1 MAPEVVGSNPTNRTM
16 FNIIIS
22 FIPWSIYSW
31 VVNGNVLTL
40 VERSHILTVILLFII
55 AVNIKIVRQREPVMI
70 TNILTFIVLFVNDF
84 AGWST
89 LLLNYPTVFC
99 YLSLALVSLMSLLV
113 KKPFTI
119 FYASAGVS
127 EEKRKHILFYLIN
140 KYITCI
146 WVIIFFANGLLVA
159 FFAWTP
165 QIWLVTMGLICAGI
179 LFSKYLPNIMQYFYR
194 IKHHGA

>member
-1 MAPEVVGSNPTNRTM
+1 M
-16 FNIIIS
+16 
-22 FIPWSIYSW
+22 
-31 VVNGNVLTL
+31 
-40 VERSHILTVILLFII
+40 
-55 AVNIKIVRQREPVMI
+55 MI
-70 TNILTFIVLFVNDF
+70 TNILTVIVLFVNYL

-140 KYITCI
+140 KYITWI

-159 FFAWTP
+159 F
-165 QIWLVTMGLICAGI
+165 L
-179 LFSKYLPNIMQYFYR
+179 
-194 IKHHGA
+194 H

>member
-1 MAPEVVGSNPTNRTM
+1 
-16 FNIIIS
+16 
-22 FIPWSIYSW
+22 
-31 VVNGNVLTL
+31 
-40 VERSHILTVILLFII
+40 
-55 AVNIKIVRQREPVMI
+55 MI
-70 TNILTFIVLFVNDF
+70 TNILTIIVLFVNYF

-99 YLSLALVSLMSLLV
+99 DLSLALVSLMSLLV

-119 FYASAGVS
+119 FYAPAGVS

-140 KYITCI
+140 KYITW

-159 FFAWTP
+159 FFAWP
-165 QIWLVTMGLICAGI
+165 PKLWWGTMGLICAGM

-194 IKHHGA
+194 VKHHGA

>member
-1 MAPEVVGSNPTNRTM
+1 MKISRLYSFFEGKNCQMRYPCWFLFS
-16 FNIIIS
+16 FNQKNFIS
-22 FIPWSIYSW
+22 HFLSS
-31 VVNGNVLTL
+31 VC
-40 VERSHILTVILLFII
+40 ILHR
-55 AVNIKIVRQREPVMI
+55 NIKIVRQGEPVMI
-70 TNILTFIVLFVNDF
+70 TNILTVIVLFVNYF

-99 YLSLALVSLMSLLV
+99 YLSLALVSLISLLV

-140 KYITCI
+140 KYITWI

-159 FFAWTP
+159 FFTWPP
-165 QIWLVTMGLICAGI
+165 QIWLITMGLICTGI

>member
-1 MAPEVVGSNPTNRTM
+1 M

-31 VVNGNVLTL
+31 VINGNVLTL
-40 VERSHILTVILLFII
+40 VERSLILTVLLLFII
-55 AVNIKIVRQREPVMI
+55 ALNIKIIRQGEPVMI
-70 TNILTFIVLFVNDF
+70 TNILTFIVLFVNYF

-119 FYASAGVS
+119 FYAPAGVS

-140 KYITCI
+140 KYITWI
-146 WVIIFFANGLLVA
+146 WVIIFFANGLLGA
-159 FFAWTP
+159 FFTCSP
-165 QIWLVTMGLICAGI
+165 QLWLVTMSLICVGI
-179 LFSKYLPNIMQYFYR
+179 LFSKYLPNIIQYFYR
-194 IKHHGA
+194 VKHHGA

>member
-1 MAPEVVGSNPTNRTM
+1 M

-31 VVNGNVLTL
+31 VINGNFLTL
-40 VERSHILTVILLFII
+40 VERSLILTVILLFII
-55 AVNIKIVRQREPVMI
+55 AVNIKIVRQGEPVMI
-70 TNILTFIVLFVNDF
+70 TNILTVIVLFVNYF

-99 YLSLALVSLMSLLV
+99 YLSLALVSLISLLV

-140 KYITCI
+140 KYITWI

-159 FFAWTP
+159 FFTWPP
-165 QIWLVTMGLICAGI
+165 QIWLITMGLICTGI
-179 LFSKYLPNIMQYFYR
+179 LFSKYLPNIMQHFYR

>member
-1 MAPEVVGSNPTNRTM
+1 M
-16 FNIIIS
+16 
-22 FIPWSIYSW
+22 
-31 VVNGNVLTL
+31 
-40 VERSHILTVILLFII
+40 ILLSII
-55 AVNIKIVRQREPVMI
+55 AVNIKIVRRGELMMI
-70 TNILTFIVLFVNDF
+70 TNILTVIVLFVNYF
-84 AGWST
+84 ARWST
-89 LLLNYPTVFC
+89 LLLNYPIVFC

-140 KYITCI
+140 KYITWI

-159 FFAWTP
+159 FFSCSP
-165 QIWLVTMGLICAGI
+165 QLWCVTMGLICAGI
-179 LFSKYLPNIMQYFYR
+179 LFSQYLPNIMQYFYR

>member
-1 MAPEVVGSNPTNRTM
+1 M

-22 FIPWSIYSW
+22 FIPLSIYSL
-31 VVNGNVLTL
+31 VINENVLTQ
-40 VERSHILTVILLFII
+40 VERSLILTMILLSII
-55 AVNIKIVRQREPVMI
+55 AANIKIVWQGEPVMI
-70 TNILTFIVLFVNDF
+70 TNILTVIVLFVNYF

-99 YLSLALVSLMSLLV
+99 YLSLSLVSLMSLLV

-140 KYITCI
+140 KYITWI
-146 WVIIFFANGLLVA
+146 WVIIFFANSLLGA

-165 QIWLVTMGLICAGI
+165 KIWWGTTGLICAGI
-179 LFSKYLPNIMQYFYR
+179 LFSKYLPNIILYFYR
-194 IKHHGA
+194 VKHHGA

>member
-1 MAPEVVGSNPTNRTM
+1 M

-22 FIPWSIYSW
+22 FIPWSIHSW
-31 VVNGNVLTL
+31 IINGNVLTL
-40 VERSHILTVILLFII
+40 VERSLILTVLLLFII
-55 AVNIKIVRQREPVMI
+55 ALNIKIIRQREPVMI
-70 TNILTFIVLFVNDF
+70 TNILTVIVLFVNYF
-84 AGWST
+84 TGWST

-99 YLSLALVSLMSLLV
+99 YLSLTLVSLMSLLV

-119 FYASAGVS
+119 FYAPAGIP

-159 FFAWTP
+159 FFTCSP
-165 QIWLVTMGLICAGI
+165 QIWLVTMGLIFAGI
-179 LFSKYLPNIMQYFYR
+179 LFSKYLPHVMQYFYR
-194 IKHHGA
+194 VKHHGA

>member
-1 MAPEVVGSNPTNRTM
+1 M

-31 VVNGNVLTL
+31 VISGNVLTQ
-40 VERSHILTVILLFII
+40 VERSLILTVILLSII
-55 AVNIKIVRQREPVMI
+55 AVNIKIVRQGEPVMI
-70 TNILTFIVLFVNDF
+70 TNILTVIVLFVNHF

-119 FYASAGVS
+119 FYAPAGIS
-127 EEKRKHILFYLIN
+127 EEKRKHILFYRIN
-140 KYITCI
+140 KYITWI

-159 FFAWTP
+159 FFAWPP
-165 QIWLVTMGLICAGI
+165 QIWLITMGLICAGI
-179 LFSKYLPNIMQYFYR
+179 LFSKYLPNIIQYFYR
-194 IKHHGA
+194 IKHH

>member
-1 MAPEVVGSNPTNRTM
+1 M

-31 VVNGNVLTL
+31 VINGSVLTL
-40 VERSHILTVILLFII
+40 VERSLILTVLLLLII
-55 AVNIKIVRQREPVMI
+55 ALNIKFIRQGEPVMI
-70 TNILTFIVLFVNDF
+70 TNILTFIVLFVNYF

-119 FYASAGVS
+119 FYAPAGVS

-140 KYITCI
+140 KYITWI
-146 WVIIFFANGLLVA
+146 WVIIFFANGLLGA
-159 FFAWTP
+159 FFTCSP
-165 QIWLVTMGLICAGI
+165 QLWLVTMGLIWVGI
-179 LFSKYLPNIMQYFYR
+179 LFSKYLPNIIQYFYR
-194 IKHHGA
+194 VKHHGA

>member
-1 MAPEVVGSNPTNRTM
+1 M
-16 FNIIIS
+16 FKIIIS

-31 VVNGNVLTL
+31 VISGNVLTQ
-40 VERSHILTVILLFII
+40 VERSLILIVILLSII
-55 AVNIKIVRQREPVMI
+55 AVNIKIVRQGEPVII
-70 TNILTFIVLFVNDF
+70 TNILTVIVLFVNHF

-119 FYASAGVS
+119 FM
-127 EEKRKHILFYLIN
+127 L
-140 KYITCI
+140 
-146 WVIIFFANGLLVA
+146 LLVFLKKNA
-159 FFAWTP
+159 NISYFIASINILHGFGSSSFCQWSSSGFFAWTL
-165 QIWLVTMGLICAGI
+165 QLWLVTMGLICAGL
-179 LFSKYLPNIMQYFYR
+179 LFSKYLPNVMQYFYR